1 MSRKKLSVNPSSDSL
16 SKIKQSEISP
26 RKGSL
31 TFWRGLVA
39 KIYLNLL
46 VTKNR
51 TRKLTEME
59 YRVDPPGI
67 SSLREIKLFLSR
79 PRWDKTSSY
88 DLEQVQH
95 DILADI
101 GNQLYQV
108 RREQDISLEAVAADT
123 FISLGLLKSLENGT
137 LKDLPEPIYVR
148 GLIRKFAD
156 YLGLNGRVLA
166 SRFPTKMA
174 GKSSKSSRIQIRF
187 PTFELRPLHLYFIYI
202 AIVILSV
209 EGISNHLKRT
219 ALELETGEV
228 YHSSPKS
235 SSSVTVFSDQSSSVN
250 PHEKVLQKKSV
261 VIDTLLKKDY

>member
-1 MSRKKLSVNPSSDSL
+1 MSRKKPSVNPSSDSL
-16 SKIKQSEISP
+16 SKIERSEISP

-31 TFWRGLVA
+31 TFWRRLVA
-39 KIYLNLL
+39 KIRLNLL
-46 VTKNR
+46 ITKNR

-59 YRVDPPGI
+59 CRVNSPGI
-67 SSLREIKLFLSR
+67 CSLREIKLLLSR
-79 PRWDKTSSY
+79 TQGDKTSLY

-101 GNQLYQV
+101 GNQLYQA
-108 RREQDISLEAVAADT
+108 RQKQNISLEAVAADT
-123 FISLGLLKSLENGT
+123 FISLGLLKSLEKGI

-156 YLGLNGRVLA
+156 YLGLNGKVLA
-166 SRFPTKMA
+166 SRFPTKTV
-174 GKSSKSSRIQIRF
+174 GKSSQSSRVQICF

-202 AIVILSV
+202 IIVILSV

-235 SSSVTVFSDQSSSVN
+235 SSSVTVSSDQSSPVN
-250 PHEKVLQKKSV
+250 QNQKILQQKVCCDRYSP
-261 VIDTLLKKDY
+261 